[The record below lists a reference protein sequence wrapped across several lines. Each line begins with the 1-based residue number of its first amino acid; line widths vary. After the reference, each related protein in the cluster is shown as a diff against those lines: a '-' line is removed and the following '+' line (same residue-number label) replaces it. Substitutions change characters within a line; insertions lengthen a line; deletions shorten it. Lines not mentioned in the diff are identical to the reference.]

1 MSSLLSF
8 FPFRKTR
15 LAFIKRILLRIFI
28 LEFLKNS
35 ISAFNKMALF
45 VLFVKK
51 RKRRK
56 LIFQQL

>member
-1 MSSLLSF
+1 M
-8 FPFRKTR
+8 
-15 LAFIKRILLRIFI
+15 RIFI